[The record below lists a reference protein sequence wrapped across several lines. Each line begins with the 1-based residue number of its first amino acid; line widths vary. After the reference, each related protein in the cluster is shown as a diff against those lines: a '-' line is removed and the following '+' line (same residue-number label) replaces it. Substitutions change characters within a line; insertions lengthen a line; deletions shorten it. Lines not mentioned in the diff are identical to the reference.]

1 MCSDLSQTPSFTD
14 TPQSGWT
21 RTRYGGTGAGA
32 PVEGISV
39 ANVGHSLPLN
49 GQALMAIQ
57 FFGLDTSTPGPGPG
71 PDTQAPS
78 VPANLTAPSAT
89 SSSISLAWSASTDN
103 VGVTGYQVLRAPG
116 ASGGTFTQIA
126 TPASNS
132 FVDSGLAA
140 SSTFRYQVRARDAAG
155 NTSAVSN
162 TVSAMTQAGGPGPG
176 PGPGG
181 GCSAVATLQTQWQT
195 GYVIE
200 PVRVTNTGTATINA
214 WTVTFTLPAGHTI
227 TGSWN
232 TTRTASGQTLMAR
245 NSPNN
250 GTLAPNG
257 STTFGFQVS
266 RPNGNTQLPT
276 TYACTSP

>member
-1 MCSDLSQTPSFTD
+1 
-14 TPQSGWT
+14 
-21 RTRYGGTGAGA
+21 
-32 PVEGISV
+32 
-39 ANVGHSLPLN
+39 
-49 GQALMAIQ
+49 
-57 FFGLDTSTPGPGPG
+57 
-71 PDTQAPS
+71 
-78 VPANLTAPSAT
+78 
-89 SSSISLAWSASTDN
+89 
-103 VGVTGYQVLRAPG
+103 VTGYQVLRAPG
-116 ASGGTFTQIA
+116 AAGGTFTQIA

-140 SSTFRYQVRARDAAG
+140 SSTFRYQVRARDATG

-162 TVSAMTQAGGPGPG
+162 TVTAMTQAGGPGPG
-176 PGPGG
+176 PSG

-232 TTRTASGQTLMAR
+232 TTRSQSGQTVMAR
-245 NSPNN
+245 NTANN
-250 GTLAPNG
+250 GTLASNG

-266 RPNGNTQLPT
+266 RPNGNTQLPGG
-276 TYACTSP
+276 YACTSP